1 MEKKLILLSIIG
13 ILIGFMS
20 GFFGI
25 GGGTMLVPT
34 LLYLGIDL
42 KSAIAISVM
51 QMVFSSIYGS
61 YLNSKANVLNLK
73 DGLYIGFGGF
83 FGALFSGVL
92 VSFIPEKVLGIMF
105 LSFVA
110 FAIYRFIK
118 ASTVI
123 IQSEVKNYYLL
134 MIIGFFVGL
143 FGISIGVGGSL
154 ILTPILVGYFFYDV
168 KKASS
173 LGLFSVV
180 FSSISGFISLSFYGH
195 IDYEKGLIIGIFSLI
210 GVYFGIKAK
219 NIITIKNYKNFL
231 IILYI
236 LIFIL
241 TSYKI
246 F

>member
-1 MEKKLILLSIIG
+1 MEKILILFGLIG

-20 GFFGI
+20 GFFGV

-61 YLNSKANVLNLK
+61 YLNFKTDFLKLK
-73 DGLYIGFGGF
+73 DGIYIGIGGF
-83 FGALFSGVL
+83 LGAMFSGIL
-92 VSFIPEKVLGIMF
+92 VTHIPEKVLAIMF
-105 LSFVA
+105 LTFIA

-118 ASTVI
+118 ASHTNQTKEI
-123 IQSEVKNYYLL
+123 NNRFLL
-134 MIIGFFVGL
+134 IAIGFFIGL
-143 FGISIGVGGSL
+143 FAISIGVGGSL
-154 ILTPILVGYFFYDV
+154 ILTPILVGYLFYDV

-173 LGLFSVV
+173 LGLFFVI
-180 FSSISGFISLSFYGH
+180 FSSISGFISLSISGH
-195 IDYEKGLIIGIFSLI
+195 MDYYLGSIVGIASLI
-210 GVYFGIKAK
+210 GVYFGIKVK
-219 NIITIKNYKNFL
+219 NRINIKNYKKFL

-236 LIFIL
+236 LIFTL
-241 TSYKI
+241 TAYKV